1 MLRHRT
7 VTAYLKS
14 KQVLALQWLMQIAAD
29 TRIAPEMYNAIT
41 YPFLTAHNLLTKPW
55 LYMVRLTLWTVCE
68 CKCNQSIYSSNCSF
82 ET

>member
-29 TRIAPEMYNAIT
+29 TRIAPEMYNTIT
-41 YPFLTAHNLLTKPW
+41 YAFLTAHNLLTKSW
-55 LYMVRLTLWTVCE
+55 TLHGTANSVDSMWM
-68 CKCNQSIYSSNCSF
+68 QM
-82 ET
+82 